1 MEIMQALLNSKKVK
15 YVVMEELVK
24 QLPFETEELNIFI
37 SADSIFKSFYSPKL
51 NDSVKV
57 LNTSSHYMISSEF
70 INIMAHYRHFFYS
83 RYSIP
88 TNFYIYYS
96 SQKATYNISKNG
108 TYKESLYDKKSFSNL
123 EFISLNKMI
132 KENMEL
138 AVLLSEYLPNIF
150 IIDTKD
156 LDPSVVPYYIIE
168 RNGEIEGLTNLILT
182 TNKMEYQL
190 ANLPNTF
197 IMELKSDETRILNK
211 EDIMKE
217 FIKSSKSKSTIEL
230 DTNFYTSIL
239 SIAGCKSVSIKGI
252 EGMGGIKTIKRL
264 ERLVKSNILPDDKNG
279 SKLNITAKNIFEN
292 DNDSNTAIRNYN
304 ALSIEEMYKNMTLK
318 QRHIIDKCLVNK
330 SDNMS
335 LMEINDKYY
344 QEFPLM
350 LIELM
355 EGE

>member
-1 MEIMQALLNSKKVK
+1 MEIIQALLNSKKVK
-15 YVVMEELVK
+15 YVVMEKLVK
-24 QLPFETEELNIFI
+24 ELPFETEELNIFI

-57 LNTSSHYMISSEF
+57 LNDSSHYMISSEF

-83 RYSIP
+83 RYNIP

-96 SQKATYNISKNG
+96 SQKATYNISKNA
-108 TYKESLYDKKSFSNL
+108 TFKESLYDKKSFSNL

-168 RNGEIEGLTNLILT
+168 RNGEIEGLTNLVLT

-197 IMELKSDETRILNK
+197 IMELRSDDTRILNK

-217 FIKSSKSKSTIEL
+217 FIKNSKSKSTIDL
-230 DTNFYTSIL
+230 DSSFYTGIL
-239 SIAGCKSVSIKGI
+239 SISGCKSVNVKGVD
-252 EGMGGIKTIKRL
+252 GMGGIKAVKRL
-264 ERLVKSNILPDDKNG
+264 ERLVKSNLLPDDKNG
-279 SKLNITAKNIFEN
+279 SRLNITAKNIFEN
-292 DNDSNTAIRNYN
+292 EKELNTVIDNYN

-318 QRHIIDKCLVNK
+318 QKHIIEKCLVNK